1 MAGDDPEV
9 PRWIWDGFLDLLDPD
24 RPFKNAF
31 LHAKRTGDLSKVIAR
46 LRESN
51 SKRDR
56 MLADLLEGAKLK
68 RPRGNPRGQD
78 PWVAHAVMLA

>member
-1 MAGDDPEV
+1 VAGDDPEV
-9 PRWIWDGFLDLLDPD
+9 RFRAAYLY
-24 RPFKNAF
+24 
-31 LHAKRTGDLSKVIAR
+31 AKRTGDLSKVIAR